1 MSKTKTLDMT
11 TGNPLSLLIKF
22 SIPLVLGSIF
32 QQLYSFADTAIVGR
46 CISVQALSA
55 VGVTG
60 ALNFLVLGLTMGCA
74 MGFGIPISQSVGA
87 NNKEDISRYFWNGL
101 YLCLGIGLVISI
113 GVSIFVE
120 PLLVMMNTPA
130 ELLDMAVSYLRIIF
144 MGQITTVLYN
154 YFAAVL
160 RAFGDSQRPF
170 YFLLVSSGLNIVL
183 DLVFILVIPMGVA
196 GAALATVISQ
206 GVSVVLCVW
215 WLFTKM
221 NVIHRADENEV
232 SWTKMSKKHM
242 KTACII
248 GVPLGLEYSVTSIG
262 NVILQ
267 SSINSMGAVVAAA
280 QICGERI
287 RAIATMPMENVGMA
301 VATYTGQNYGAK
313 RLDRIKDG
321 VKAGMIINVVYCAA
335 AWLVLFVL
343 KKPLVYLLL
352 GEVISAEAV
361 KAIEYLTVIT
371 TLFVFHGSLMV
382 FRNTVQGMG
391 YSASALAASVM
402 EIIGRSG
409 AGILAVYFNS
419 FFIICVS
426 SPSAWILAMIMC
438 IILYG
443 YYMRKE
449 SRLSDNAGNNEML

>member
-1 MSKTKTLDMT
+1 MSKSQTVDMT
-11 TGNPLSLLIKF
+11 KGNPLPLLIRF

-46 CISVQALSA
+46 CISVDALSA

-87 NNKEDISRYFWNGL
+87 SNKDDINRYFWNGL
-101 YLCLGIGLVISI
+101 YLCIGIGLIISI
-113 GVSIFVE
+113 GVGLFVR
-120 PLLVMMNTPA
+120 PLLEMMNTPP
-130 ELLDMAVSYLRIIF
+130 ELLDMAVSYLQIIF
-144 MGQITTVLYN
+144 FGQIATVLYN

-170 YFLLVSSGLNIVL
+170 YFLLVSSCLNVAL
-183 DLVFILVIPMGVA
+183 DFFFILVIPMGVA

-215 WLFTKM
+215 WLFKKM
-221 NVIHRADENEV
+221 NVIHKTDEQGN
-232 SWTKMSKKHM
+232 SYLSLSKEHI

-262 NVILQ
+262 NVVLQ
-267 SSINSMGAVVAAA
+267 SAINSMGAVVAAA

-301 VATYTGQNYGAK
+301 IATYVGQNYGAR
-313 RLDRIKDG
+313 RLDRIKEG

-335 AWLVLFVL
+335 AWAMLFVF

-352 GEVISAEAV
+352 GEVTSIEAV
-361 KAIEYLTVIT
+361 KSVEYLTVIT

-426 SPSAWILAMIMC
+426 SPAAWILAMMMC
-438 IILYG
+438 IVLYA
-443 YYMRKE
+443 YYMRREKK
-449 SRLSDNAGNNEML
+449 

>member
-1 MSKTKTLDMT
+1 MSKANTVDMT
-11 TGNPLSLLIKF
+11 KGNPLPLLIKF
-22 SIPLVLGSIF
+22 AIPLVLGSIF
-32 QQLYSFADTAIVGR
+32 QQLYSFVDTAIVGR

-60 ALNFLVLGLTMGCA
+60 ALNFLVLGLTMGSA
-74 MGFGIPISQSVGA
+74 MGFGIPISQAVGA
-87 NNKEDISRYFWNGL
+87 NNKEDISRFFWNGL
-101 YLCLGIGLVISI
+101 YLCFGIGLVISV

-120 PLLVMMNTPA
+120 PLLVWMNTPP
-130 ELLDMAVSYLRIIF
+130 ELLDMSVAYLRVIF
-144 MGQITTVLYN
+144 LGQITTVLYN

-183 DLVFILVIPMGVA
+183 DLVLILVIPMGVA

-206 GVSVVLCVW
+206 GVSVLLCVW
-215 WLFTKM
+215 WLFKKM
-221 NVIHRADENEV
+221 HVIHKADENGA
-232 SWTKMSKKHM
+232 SWM
-242 KTACII
+242 KPSAQHIKTSCII

-267 SSINSMGAVVAAA
+267 SSINSMGAVVAAG

-287 RAIATMPMENVGMA
+287 RSIATMPMENVGMA
-301 VATYTGQNYGAK
+301 IATYVGQNYGAR
-313 RLDRIKDG
+313 RLDRIKEG
-321 VKAGMIINVVYCAA
+321 VKAGMIINVAYCAM
-335 AWLVLFVL
+335 AWAVLFVL

-352 GEVISAEAV
+352 GEVVSAEAMAAV
-361 KAIEYLTVIT
+361 EYLRVIT

-391 YSASALAASVM
+391 YSASALVASVM

-409 AGILAVYFNS
+409 AGILAVTFNS

-426 SPSAWILAMIMC
+426 SPAAWILAMLMC
-438 IILYG
+438 IVLYVF
-443 YYMRKE
+443 YMRKE
-449 SRLSDNAGNNEML
+449 LRKSS

>member
-11 TGNPLSLLIKF
+11 KGKPLALLTQF

-46 CISVQALSA
+46 CISVDALSA

-87 NNKEDISRYFWNGL
+87 NSKEDISRYFWNGL
-101 YLCLGIGLVISI
+101 YLSIGIGLLISV

-120 PLLVMMNTPA
+120 PLLVWMNTPP
-130 ELLDMAVSYLRIIF
+130 ELLGMAVDYLRIIF
-144 MGQITTVLYN
+144 IGQITTVLYN

-160 RAFGDSQRPF
+160 RAFGDSKRPF
-170 YFLLVSSGLNIVL
+170 YFLIVSSVLNILL
-183 DLVFILVIPMGVA
+183 DFVFILIIPMGVA
-196 GAALATVISQ
+196 GAAFATVISQ
-206 GVSVVLCVW
+206 GVSVVLCAW
-215 WLFTKM
+215 WLFEKM
-221 NVIHRADENEV
+221 NVIHKADENGAT
-232 SWTKMSKKHM
+232 WTNLSAQHI

-262 NVILQ
+262 NVVLQ
-267 SSINSMGAVVAAA
+267 SSINSMGTVVAAA

-301 VATYTGQNYGAK
+301 IATYVGQNYGAK
-313 RLDRIKDG
+313 RFDRIKEG

-335 AWLVLFVL
+335 AWWVLFVL

-352 GEVISAEAV
+352 GNVTSIEAI
-361 KAIEYLTVIT
+361 KSIEYLTVIT

-419 FFIICVS
+419 FFVICVS
-426 SPSAWILAMIMC
+426 SPAAWILAMIMC
-438 IILYG
+438 IILYA
-443 YYMRKE
+443 YFMKKE
-449 SRLSDNAGNNEML
+449 M

>member
-1 MSKTKTLDMT
+1 MSKSQTVDMT
-11 TGNPLSLLIKF
+11 KGNPLSLLIKF

-32 QQLYSFADTAIVGR
+32 QQLYSFVDTAIVGR
-46 CISVQALSA
+46 CIGVDALSA

-60 ALNFLVLGLTMGCA
+60 ALNFLVLGLTMGSA

-87 NNKEDISRYFWNGL
+87 NSKDDINRYFWNGL
-101 YLCLGIGLVISI
+101 YLCIGIGLVISV
-113 GVSIFVE
+113 GVGLFVR
-120 PLLVMMNTPA
+120 PLLEMMNTPL
-130 ELLDMAVSYLRIIF
+130 ELLDMAVQYLQIIF
-144 MGQITTVLYN
+144 FGQITTVLYN

-170 YFLLVSSGLNIVL
+170 YFLLVSSALNIIL
-183 DLVFILVIPMGVA
+183 DLFFILVIPMGVA

-206 GVSVVLCVW
+206 GVSVLLCLW
-215 WLFTKM
+215 WLFKKVR
-221 NVIHRADENEV
+221 VIDNEDAQGNSYRV
-232 SWTKMSKKHM
+232 LSKEHI

-262 NVILQ
+262 NVVLQ
-267 SSINSMGAVVAAA
+267 SSINSMGTVVAAA

-301 VATYTGQNYGAK
+301 IATYVGQNYGAR
-313 RLDRIKDG
+313 RLDRIKEG
-321 VKAGMIINVVYCAA
+321 VKAGMVINVVYCAA
-335 AWLVLFVL
+335 AWAILFVL

-352 GEVISAEAV
+352 GEVASIEAV
-361 KAIEYLTVIT
+361 KSVEYLTVIT

-382 FRNTVQGMG
+382 FRNPVQGMG

-426 SPSAWILAMIMC
+426 SPAAWILAMMMC
-438 IILYG
+438 IILYA

-449 SRLSDNAGNNEML
+449 MKNNRSEVRV

>member
-1 MSKTKTLDMT
+1 MAKTNVVDMT
-11 TGNPLSLLIKF
+11 KGNPLPLLIKF
-22 SIPLVLGSIF
+22 SIPLVFGSIF
-32 QQLYSFADTAIVGR
+32 QQLYSFVDTAIVGR
-46 CISVQALSA
+46 CISVDALSA

-87 NNKEDISRYFWNGL
+87 NKKEDISRFFWNGL
-101 YLCLGIGLVISI
+101 YLCVVIGLVISI
-113 GVSIFVE
+113 GVGLFVR
-120 PLLVMMNTPA
+120 PLLEMMNTDPK
-130 ELLDMAVSYLRIIF
+130 LLDMAVEYLQIIF
-144 MGQITTVLYN
+144 FGQITTVLYN

-160 RAFGDSQRPF
+160 RAFGDSKRPF
-170 YFLLVSSGLNIVL
+170 YFLLVSSALNIVL
-183 DLVFILVIPMGVA
+183 DLVLILVVPMGVA

-206 GVSVVLCVW
+206 GVSVCLCVW
-215 WLFTKM
+215 WLFKKM
-221 NVIHRADENEV
+221 NVIHKAGEDGV
-232 SWTKMSKKHM
+232 SWMNVSKEHM
-242 KTACII
+242 MTSCII

-262 NVILQ
+262 NVVLQ
-267 SSINSMGAVVAAA
+267 SSINSMGTVVAAA

-301 VATYTGQNYGAK
+301 IATYVGQNYGAK
-313 RLDRIKDG
+313 RLDRIKEG

-335 AWLVLFVL
+335 AWAVLFVL

-352 GEVISAEAV
+352 GEVTSIEAV
-361 KAIEYLTVIT
+361 KSIEYLTVIT

-409 AGILAVYFNS
+409 SGILAVYFNS

-426 SPSAWILAMIMC
+426 SPSAWVLAMIMC
-438 IILYG
+438 IILYA

-449 SRLSDNAGNNEML
+449 TKKLA

>member
-1 MSKTKTLDMT
+1 MSNKKALDMT
-11 TGNPLSLLIKF
+11 TGNPLPLLIKF
-22 SIPLVLGSIF
+22 SVPLVLGAIF
-32 QQLYSFADTAIVGR
+32 QQLYSFVDTAIVGR

-60 ALNFLVLGLTMGCA
+60 ALNFLVLGLTMGSA

-87 NNKEDISRYFWNGL
+87 DNKEDISRYFWNGL

-120 PLLVMMNTPA
+120 PLLVMMKTPP
-130 ELLDMAVSYLRIIF
+130 ELLEMAVDYLRIIF
-144 MGQITTVLYN
+144 LGQITTVLYN

-160 RAFGDSQRPF
+160 RAFGDSKRPF
-170 YFLLVSSGLNIVL
+170 YFLLVASGLNVVL

-196 GAALATVISQ
+196 GAAIATVVSQ
-206 GVSVVLCVW
+206 AVSVCLCIW
-215 WLFTKM
+215 WLFGKM
-221 NVIHRADENEV
+221 HVIHKKDENGT
-232 SWTKMSKKHM
+232 SWMRISKEHM
-242 KTACII
+242 KTSFII

-301 VATYTGQNYGAK
+301 LATYTGQNYGAK
-313 RLDRIKDG
+313 RLDRIKEG
-321 VKAGMIINVVYCAA
+321 VKAGMTINVVYCAL

-352 GEVISAEAV
+352 GEVVSLEAT

-371 TLFVFHGSLMV
+371 TLFVFHGSLMI

-391 YSASALAASVM
+391 YSMSALAAAVM

-426 SPSAWILAMIMC
+426 SPSAWILAMLMC
-438 IILYG
+438 MSLYA

-449 SRLSDNAGNNEML
+449 LRE

>member
-1 MSKTKTLDMT
+1 MSKTLDMT

-32 QQLYSFADTAIVGR
+32 QQLYSFVDTAIVGR

-101 YLCLGIGLVISI
+101 YLCLGIGIIISV
-113 GVSIFVE
+113 GVSMFVE
-120 PLLVMMNTPA
+120 PLLIMMNTPP
-130 ELLDMAVSYLRIIF
+130 ELLEMAVDYLRIIF
-144 MGQITTVLYN
+144 LGQITTVLYN

-170 YFLLVSSGLNIVL
+170 YFLLVSSGLNIIL

-196 GAALATVISQ
+196 GAAIATVLSQ
-206 GVSVVLCVW
+206 GVSVLLCIW

-221 NVIHRADENEV
+221 DVIHKTDANGT
-232 SWTKMSKKHM
+232 SWMCASKTHL

-267 SSINSMGAVVAAA
+267 SSINQMGAVVAAA

-301 VATYTGQNYGAK
+301 IATYTGQNYGAK
-313 RLDRIKDG
+313 RLDRIKEG
-321 VKAGMIINVVYCAA
+321 VKAGMVINVVYCGL
-335 AWLVLFVL
+335 AWLVLFAL

-352 GEVISAEAV
+352 GEVVSMEAV
-361 KAIEYLTVIT
+361 KSIEYLTVIT

-426 SPSAWILAMIMC
+426 SPAAWILAMIMC
-438 IILYG
+438 IFLYG
-443 YYMRKE
+443 YYMKKE
-449 SRLSDNAGNNEML
+449 ARTMMQWG

>member
-1 MSKTKTLDMT
+1 MAKTNTLDMT
-11 TGNPLSLLIKF
+11 AGNPLPLLIKF

-32 QQLYSFADTAIVGR
+32 QQLYSFVDTAIVGR

-87 NNKEDISRYFWNGL
+87 DNREDISRFFWNGL

-120 PLLVMMNTPA
+120 PLLVLMKTPS
-130 ELLDMAVSYLRIIF
+130 ELLEMAVDYLQIIF
-144 MGQITTVLYN
+144 LGQITTVLYN

-170 YFLLVSSGLNIVL
+170 YFLLISSALNIVL
-183 DLVFILVIPMGVA
+183 DLVFILVIPLGVA

-206 GVSVVLCVW
+206 GVSVILCVW
-215 WLFTKM
+215 WLFRKM
-221 NVIHRADENEV
+221 NVIHKVDEKGE
-232 SWTKMSKKHM
+232 SWASISLKHM
-242 KTACII
+242 KVSWVI

-301 VATYTGQNYGAK
+301 IATYTGQNYGAK
-313 RLDRIKDG
+313 RLDRIREG

-335 AWLVLFVL
+335 AWAVLLVL
-343 KKPLVYLLL
+343 KKPLVFLLL
-352 GEVISAEAV
+352 GEVVSLEAV

-371 TLFVFHGSLMV
+371 TLFVFHGSLMI

-426 SPSAWILAMIMC
+426 SPAAWILAMMMC
-438 IILYG
+438 IGLYM

-449 SRLSDNAGNNEML
+449 IALS

>member
-1 MSKTKTLDMT
+1 MSKANTVDMT
-11 TGNPLSLLIKF
+11 KGNPLPLLIKF
-22 SIPLVLGSIF
+22 AIPLVLGSIF
-32 QQLYSFADTAIVGR
+32 QQLYSFVDTAIVGR

-60 ALNFLVLGLTMGCA
+60 ALNFLVLGLTMGSA
-74 MGFGIPISQSVGA
+74 MGFGIPISQAVGA
-87 NNKEDISRYFWNGL
+87 NNKEDISRFFWNGL
-101 YLCLGIGLVISI
+101 YLCFGIGLVISV

-120 PLLVMMNTPA
+120 PLLVWMNTPP
-130 ELLDMAVSYLRIIF
+130 ELLDMSVAYLRVIF
-144 MGQITTVLYN
+144 LGQITTVLYN

-183 DLVFILVIPMGVA
+183 DLVLILVIPMGVA

-206 GVSVVLCVW
+206 GVSVLLCVW
-215 WLFTKM
+215 WLFKKM
-221 NVIHRADENEV
+221 HVIHKADENGA
-232 SWTKMSKKHM
+232 SWM
-242 KTACII
+242 KPSAQHIKTSCII

-267 SSINSMGAVVAAA
+267 SSINSMGAVVAAG

-287 RAIATMPMENVGMA
+287 RSIATMPMENVGMA
-301 VATYTGQNYGAK
+301 IATYVGQNYGAR
-313 RLDRIKDG
+313 RLDRIKEG
-321 VKAGMIINVVYCAA
+321 VKAGMIINVAYCSI
-335 AWLVLFVL
+335 AWAVLFVL

-352 GEVISAEAV
+352 GEVVSAEAMAAV
-361 KAIEYLTVIT
+361 EYLSVIT

-409 AGILAVYFNS
+409 AGILAVTFNS

-426 SPSAWILAMIMC
+426 SPAAWILAMLMC
-438 IILYG
+438 IVLYVF
-443 YYMRKE
+443 YMRKE
-449 SRLSDNAGNNEML
+449 LRKSS

>member
-11 TGNPLSLLIKF
+11 TGNPLPLLIKF

-32 QQLYSFADTAIVGR
+32 QQLYSFVDTAIVGR

-87 NNKEDISRYFWNGL
+87 GNKEDISRYFWNGL

-160 RAFGDSQRPF
+160 RAFGDSKRPF
-170 YFLLVSSGLNIVL
+170 YFLLVASVLNIIL

-206 GVSVVLCVW
+206 GVSVMLSVW
-215 WLFTKM
+215 WLLAKM
-221 NVIHRADENEV
+221 NVIHKSDDNGD
-232 SWTKMSKKHM
+232 SWTKMSKEHM

-301 VATYTGQNYGAK
+301 IATYTGQNYGAK
-313 RLDRIKDG
+313 RLDRIKAG
-321 VKAGMIINVVYCAA
+321 VKAGMIINVAYCAA

-352 GEVISAEAV
+352 GEVTSIEAV
-361 KAIEYLTVIT
+361 KSIEYLTVIT
-371 TLFVFHGSLMV
+371 TLFVFHGSLMI

-409 AGILAVYFNS
+409 AGVLAVYFNS

-449 SRLSDNAGNNEML
+449 EGEMA

>member
-1 MSKTKTLDMT
+1 MAKTNTLDMT
-11 TGNPLSLLIKF
+11 AGNPLPLLIKF

-32 QQLYSFADTAIVGR
+32 QQLYSFVDTAIVGR

-87 NNKEDISRYFWNGL
+87 DNREDISRFFWNGL

-120 PLLVMMNTPA
+120 PLLVLMKTPS
-130 ELLDMAVSYLRIIF
+130 ELLEMAVDYLQIIF
-144 MGQITTVLYN
+144 LGQITTVLYN

-170 YFLLVSSGLNIVL
+170 YFLLISSALNIIL
-183 DLVFILVIPMGVA
+183 DLVFILVIPLGVA

-206 GVSVVLCVW
+206 GVSVILCVW
-215 WLFTKM
+215 WLFRKM
-221 NVIHRADENEV
+221 NVIHKVDEKGE
-232 SWTKMSKKHM
+232 SWASISLKHM
-242 KTACII
+242 KVSCVI

-301 VATYTGQNYGAK
+301 IATYTGQNYGAK
-313 RLDRIKDG
+313 RLDRIREG

-335 AWLVLFVL
+335 AWAVLLVL
-343 KKPLVYLLL
+343 KKPLVFLLL
-352 GEVISAEAV
+352 GEVVSLEAV

-426 SPSAWILAMIMC
+426 SPAAWILAMMMC
-438 IILYG
+438 IGLYM

-449 SRLSDNAGNNEML
+449 VVLR

>member
-11 TGNPLSLLIKF
+11 TGNPLPLLIKF

-32 QQLYSFADTAIVGR
+32 QQLYSFVDTAIVGR

-87 NNKEDISRYFWNGL
+87 GNKEDISRYFWNGL

-130 ELLDMAVSYLRIIF
+130 ELLNMAVAYLRIIF

-160 RAFGDSQRPF
+160 RAFGDSKRPF
-170 YFLLVSSGLNIVL
+170 YFLLVASVLNIVL

-206 GVSVVLCVW
+206 GVSVVLSVW
-215 WLFTKM
+215 WLLAKM
-221 NVIHRADENEV
+221 NVIHKSDDNGD
-232 SWTKMSKKHM
+232 SWTKMSKEHM

-301 VATYTGQNYGAK
+301 IATYTGQNYGAK
-313 RLDRIKDG
+313 RLDRIKAG
-321 VKAGMIINVVYCAA
+321 VKAGMIINVAYCAA

-352 GEVISAEAV
+352 GEVTSIEAV
-361 KAIEYLTVIT
+361 KSIEYLTVIT
-371 TLFVFHGSLMV
+371 TLFVFHGSLMI

-409 AGILAVYFNS
+409 AGVLAVYFNS

-449 SRLSDNAGNNEML
+449 EGEMA

>member
-32 QQLYSFADTAIVGR
+32 QQLYSFVDTAIVGR

-87 NNKEDISRYFWNGL
+87 DNKEDISRYFWNGL

-120 PLLVMMNTPA
+120 PLLVMMNTPP
-130 ELLDMAVSYLRIIF
+130 ELLDMAVAYLRIIF
-144 MGQITTVLYN
+144 TGQITTVLYN

-170 YFLLVSSGLNIVL
+170 YFLLVSSVLNIVL

-196 GAALATVISQ
+196 GAAFATVISQ
-206 GVSVVLCVW
+206 GVSVVLSVW
-215 WLFTKM
+215 WLFAKM
-221 NVIHRADENEV
+221 NVIQKADENEV
-232 SWTKMSKKHM
+232 SWTKMSKEHM

-287 RAIATMPMENVGMA
+287 RAISTMPMENVGMA
-301 VATYTGQNYGAK
+301 IATYTGQNYGAR
-313 RLDRIKDG
+313 RLDRIKAG
-321 VKAGMIINVVYCAA
+321 VKAGMMIDVVYCAA

-352 GEVISAEAV
+352 GEVTSAEAV
-361 KAIEYLTVIT
+361 KSIEYLTIIT

-419 FFIICVS
+419 FFIICMA
-426 SPSAWILAMIMC
+426 PPAAWILAMIMC
-438 IILYG
+438 IILYT

-449 SRLSDNAGNNEML
+449 KRLSGAVGKNEIS

>member
-1 MSKTKTLDMT
+1 MSKVNTLDMT
-11 TGNPLSLLIKF
+11 TGNPLPLLIKF

-32 QQLYSFADTAIVGR
+32 QQLYSFVDTAIVGR
-46 CISVQALSA
+46 CISVDALSA

-87 NNKEDISRYFWNGL
+87 ENKEDISRFFWNGL
-101 YLCLGIGLVISI
+101 YLCIGIGLVISI
-113 GVSIFVE
+113 TVSVFVE
-120 PLLVMMNTPA
+120 PLLVMMNTPP
-130 ELLDMAVSYLRIIF
+130 ELLDMAVDYLRIIF

-170 YFLLVSSGLNIVL
+170 YFLLVSSVLNIIL
-183 DLVFILVIPMGVA
+183 DFVFILVIPMGVA

-206 GVSVVLCVW
+206 GISVILCIW
-215 WLFTKM
+215 WLFGKM
-221 NVIHRADENEV
+221 NVIRKADEKGE
-232 SWTKMSKKHM
+232 SWLKLSGEHI
-242 KTACII
+242 KTSCII
-248 GVPLGLEYSVTSIG
+248 GIPLGLEYSVTSIG

-267 SSINSMGAVVAAA
+267 SSINSMGTVVAAA

-301 VATYTGQNYGAK
+301 IATYAGQNYGAK
-313 RLDRIKDG
+313 RLDRIREG

-335 AWLVLFVL
+335 AWLVLFIL

-352 GEVISAEAV
+352 GDVTSIEAI
-361 KAIEYLTVIT
+361 KSIEYLSIIT

-391 YSASALAASVM
+391 YSASALAASIM

-426 SPSAWILAMIMC
+426 SPTAWILAMLMC
-438 IILYG
+438 IALYT

-449 SRLSDNAGNNEML
+449 MR

>member
-1 MSKTKTLDMT
+1 MSGTKTLDMT
-11 TGNPLSLLIKF
+11 TGKPLSLLIKF

-32 QQLYSFADTAIVGR
+32 QQLYSFVDTAIVGR

-160 RAFGDSQRPF
+160 RAFGDSKRPF
-170 YFLLVSSGLNIVL
+170 YFLLVSSVLNIVL

-196 GAALATVISQ
+196 GAAFATVISQ
-206 GVSVVLCVW
+206 GVSVMLSAW
-215 WLFTKM
+215 WLFAKM
-221 NVIHRADENEV
+221 NVICRSDDNEV
-232 SWTKMSKKHM
+232 SWTKMSKEHM

-301 VATYTGQNYGAK
+301 IATYTGQNYGAK
-313 RLDRIKDG
+313 RLDRIKEG
-321 VKAGMIINVVYCAA
+321 VKAGMIINVVYCVA
-335 AWLVLFVL
+335 AWMVLFVL

-352 GEVISAEAV
+352 GEVTSVEAV
-361 KAIEYLTVIT
+361 KSIEYLTVIT

-409 AGILAVYFNS
+409 SGILAAYFNS
-419 FFIICVS
+419 FFIICIAP
-426 SPSAWILAMIMC
+426 PSAWILAMIMC
-438 IILYG
+438 IILYA

-449 SRLSDNAGNNEML
+449 MRKRIDIQ

>member
-1 MSKTKTLDMT
+1 MSKTKNLDMT
-11 TGNPLSLLIKF
+11 MGNPLTLLIRF
-22 SIPLVLGSIF
+22 SIPLVLSSIF
-32 QQLYSFADTAIVGR
+32 QQLYSFVDTAIVGR
-46 CISVQALSA
+46 CISVDALSA

-87 NNKEDISRYFWNGL
+87 SNKEDINRYFWNGL
-101 YLCLGIGLVISI
+101 YLCISIGLVISI
-113 GVSIFVE
+113 GVGLFVR
-120 PLLVMMNTPA
+120 PLLEMMNTPP
-130 ELLDMAVSYLRIIF
+130 ELLDMAVDYLQIIF
-144 MGQITTVLYN
+144 FGQITTVLYN

-160 RAFGDSQRPF
+160 RAFGDSKRPF
-170 YFLLVSSGLNIVL
+170 YFLLVSCGLNVVL
-183 DLVFILVIPMGVA
+183 DLVFIIVIPMGVA
-196 GAALATVISQ
+196 GAAIATVISQ
-206 GVSVVLCVW
+206 GVSVVLCIW
-215 WLFTKM
+215 WLFGKM
-221 NVIHRADENEV
+221 NMIHTTGENGE
-232 SWTKMSKKHM
+232 SWM
-242 KTACII
+242 KLSGAHIKTSCII

-262 NVILQ
+262 NVVLQ
-267 SSINSMGAVVAAA
+267 SSINSMGTVVAAA

-301 VATYTGQNYGAK
+301 IATYVGQNYGAK
-313 RLDRIKDG
+313 RLDRIKEG

-335 AWLVLFVL
+335 AWAVLFVL

-352 GEVISAEAV
+352 GNVTSVEAV
-361 KAIEYLTVIT
+361 KSIEYLTVIT

-438 IILYG
+438 IVLYV

-449 SRLSDNAGNNEML
+449 MK

>member
-1 MSKTKTLDMT
+1 MSKTNTLDMT
-11 TGNPLSLLIKF
+11 KGNPLPLLIKF
-22 SIPLVLGSIF
+22 SVPLVLGSIF

-87 NNKEDISRYFWNGL
+87 NNKEDISRFFWNGL
-101 YLCLGIGLVISI
+101 YLCLGIGLLISI

-120 PLLVMMNTPA
+120 PLLVLMNTPP
-130 ELLDMAVSYLRIIF
+130 ELLKMAVDYLRIIF
-144 MGQITTVLYN
+144 LGQITTVLYN

-170 YFLLVSSGLNIVL
+170 YFLLVSSVLNIVL
-183 DLVFILVIPMGVA
+183 DFVFILVIPMSVA

-206 GVSVVLCVW
+206 GISVLLSVW
-215 WLFTKM
+215 WLFQKM
-221 NVIHRADENEV
+221 HVIERTDEKGI
-232 SWTKMSKKHM
+232 SWMKISKGHM
-242 KTACII
+242 KTSCII
-248 GVPLGLEYSVTSIG
+248 GIPLGLEYSVTSIG

-267 SSINSMGAVVAAA
+267 SSINNMGVVVAAA

-301 VATYTGQNYGAK
+301 IATYVGQNYGAK
-313 RLDRIKDG
+313 RLERIREG
-321 VKAGMIINVVYCAA
+321 VKAGMAINVVYCAA
-335 AWLVLFVL
+335 AWMVLFLL

-352 GEVISAEAV
+352 GEVTSIEAV
-361 KAIEYLTVIT
+361 KSIQYLTVIT
-371 TLFVFHGSLMV
+371 TLFVFHGGLMV
-382 FRNTVQGMG
+382 FRNAVQGMG

-426 SPSAWILAMIMC
+426 SPAAWILAMTMC
-438 IILYG
+438 IILYR

-449 SRLSDNAGNNEML
+449 MK

>member
-1 MSKTKTLDMT
+1 MT

-32 QQLYSFADTAIVGR
+32 QQLYSFVDTAIVGR

-87 NNKEDISRYFWNGL
+87 NNKDDVNRYFWNGL

-113 GVSIFVE
+113 SAGLFVQ
-120 PLLVMMNTPA
+120 PLLEMMKTPP
-130 ELLDMAVSYLRIIF
+130 ELLDMAVDYLQIIF
-144 MGQITTVLYN
+144 FGQITTVLYN

-170 YFLLVSSGLNIVL
+170 YFLLVSSCINVAL
-183 DLVFILVIPMGVA
+183 DFFFILVIPLGVR

-206 GVSVVLCVW
+206 GVSVVLSVW
-215 WLFTKM
+215 WLFK
-221 NVIHRADENEV
+221 
-232 SWTKMSKKHM
+232 KMSVIYQLDEQGNSYLALSQKHM

-262 NVILQ
+262 NVVLQ

-301 VATYTGQNYGAK
+301 IATYVGQNYGAK

-321 VKAGMIINVVYCAA
+321 VKAGMTINVVYCVI
-335 AWLVLFVL
+335 AWAVLFIL

-352 GEVISAEAV
+352 GDVTSIEAV
-361 KAIEYLTVIT
+361 KSVEYLTVIT

-426 SPSAWILAMIMC
+426 SPAAWILAMLMC
-438 IILYG
+438 IILYI
-443 YYMRKE
+443 YYMKKE
-449 SRLSDNAGNNEML
+449 KNAVHM

>member
-1 MSKTKTLDMT
+1 MSKTNTLDMT
-11 TGNPLSLLIKF
+11 KGNPLSLLIKF

-32 QQLYSFADTAIVGR
+32 QQLYSFVDTAIVGR

-74 MGFGIPISQSVGA
+74 MGFGIPIAQSVGA
-87 NNKEDISRYFWNGL
+87 NNKDDINRFFWNGL
-101 YLCLGIGLVISI
+101 YLCLAIGIVISV
-113 GVSIFVE
+113 GVALFVR
-120 PLLVMMNTPA
+120 PLLEMMNTPL
-130 ELLDMAVSYLRIIF
+130 ELLDMAVEYLQIIF
-144 MGQITTVLYN
+144 FGQITTVLYN
-154 YFAAVL
+154 YFSAVL
-160 RAFGDSQRPF
+160 RAFGDSKRPF
-170 YFLLVSSGLNIVL
+170 YFLLVSSCLNVIL
-183 DLVFILVIPMGVA
+183 DLVLILVIPMGVA

-206 GVSVVLCVW
+206 GVSVFLCIW
-215 WLFTKM
+215 WLFKKM
-221 NVIHRADENEV
+221 HVISKEDEV
-232 SWTKMSKKHM
+232 GKSYLKPSAVHI

-262 NVILQ
+262 NVVLQ

-301 VATYTGQNYGAK
+301 IATYVGQNYGAR

-335 AWLVLFVL
+335 AWAVLFVL

-352 GEVISAEAV
+352 GEVVSMEAV
-361 KAIEYLTVIT
+361 KSIEYLTVIT

-426 SPSAWILAMIMC
+426 SPAAWILAMIMC
-438 IILYG
+438 FILYVF
-443 YYMRKE
+443 YMRKE
-449 SRLSDNAGNNEML
+449 MKMA

>member
-1 MSKTKTLDMT
+1 MSKKKTLDMA
-11 TGNPLSLLIKF
+11 TGNPLALLIRF
-22 SIPLVLGSIF
+22 AVPLVLGSIF
-32 QQLYSFADTAIVGR
+32 QQLYSFVDTAIVGR

-60 ALNFLVLGLTMGCA
+60 ALNFLVLGLTMGSA
-74 MGFGIPISQSVGA
+74 MGFGIPIAQSVGA
-87 NNKEDISRYFWNGL
+87 DSKEDISRFFWNGL

-113 GVSIFVE
+113 GVSMFVE
-120 PLLVMMNTPA
+120 PLLVMMNTPP
-130 ELLDMAVSYLRIIF
+130 ELLAMAVQYLRIIF
-144 MGQITTVLYN
+144 LGQITTVLYN

-160 RAFGDSQRPF
+160 RAFGDSKRPF
-170 YFLLVSSGLNIVL
+170 YFLLIASILNVVL
-183 DLVFILVIPMGVA
+183 DLGFILVIPLGVA

-206 GVSVVLCVW
+206 GVSVLLCIW
-215 WLFTKM
+215 WLFKKM
-221 NVIHRADENEV
+221 DVIHKTDENGV
-232 SWTKMSKKHM
+232 SWMCISKEHM
-242 KTACII
+242 KTSCII

-267 SSINSMGAVVAAA
+267 SSINSMGTVVAAA

-301 VATYTGQNYGAK
+301 IATYVGQNYGAK
-313 RLDRIKDG
+313 NLKRIKEG
-321 VKAGMIINVVYCAA
+321 VKAGLIINISYSIL
-335 AWLVLFVL
+335 AWGVLFVL

-352 GEVISAEAV
+352 GEVTSVEAL
-361 KAIEYLTVIT
+361 KSIEYLSIIT

-409 AGILAVYFNS
+409 SGILAVYFNS

-426 SPSAWILAMIMC
+426 SPSAWILAMLMC
-438 IILYG
+438 MALYF
-443 YYMRKE
+443 YYMKKNE
-449 SRLSDNAGNNEML
+449 SELG

>member
-1 MSKTKTLDMT
+1 MSKTKNLDMT
-11 TGNPLSLLIKF
+11 TGNPLTLLIRF

-32 QQLYSFADTAIVGR
+32 QQLYSFVDTAIVGR
-46 CISVQALSA
+46 CISVDALSA

-87 NNKEDISRYFWNGL
+87 NNKEDINRYFWNGL
-101 YLCLGIGLVISI
+101 YLCISIGLVISI
-113 GVSIFVE
+113 GVGLFVR
-120 PLLVMMNTPA
+120 PLLEMMNTPP
-130 ELLDMAVSYLRIIF
+130 ELLDMAVDYLQIIF
-144 MGQITTVLYN
+144 FGQITTVLYN

-160 RAFGDSQRPF
+160 RAFGDSKRPF
-170 YFLLVSSGLNIVL
+170 YFLLVSCGLNVVL
-183 DLVFILVIPMGVA
+183 DLAFILVIPMGVA
-196 GAALATVISQ
+196 GAAIATVISQ
-206 GVSVVLCVW
+206 GVSVVLCIW
-215 WLFTKM
+215 WLFGKM
-221 NVIHRADENEV
+221 NMIHTTGENGE
-232 SWTKMSKKHM
+232 SWM
-242 KTACII
+242 KLSGTHIKTSCII

-262 NVILQ
+262 NVVLQ
-267 SSINSMGAVVAAA
+267 SSINSMGTVVAAA

-301 VATYTGQNYGAK
+301 IATYVGQNYGAK
-313 RLDRIKDG
+313 RLDRIKEG
-321 VKAGMIINVVYCAA
+321 VKAGMIINVVYCAV
-335 AWLVLFVL
+335 AWAVLFVL

-352 GEVISAEAV
+352 GNVTSVEAV
-361 KAIEYLTVIT
+361 KSIEYLTVIT

-426 SPSAWILAMIMC
+426 SPSAWILAMMMC
-438 IILYG
+438 IVLYV

-449 SRLSDNAGNNEML
+449 MK

>member
-1 MSKTKTLDMT
+1 MEKENTLDMT
-11 TGNPLSLLIKF
+11 KGNPLPLLIKF

-32 QQLYSFADTAIVGR
+32 QQLYSFVDTAIVGR

-60 ALNFLVLGLTMGCA
+60 ALNFLVLGLTMGSA
-74 MGFGIPISQSVGA
+74 MGFGIPISQAVGA

-101 YLCLGIGLVISI
+101 YLCLGIGLVISV

-120 PLLVMMNTPA
+120 PLLLWMNTPP
-130 ELLDMAVSYLRIIF
+130 ELLNMSVSYLRVIF
-144 MGQITTVLYN
+144 LGQITTVLYN

-170 YFLLVSSGLNIVL
+170 FFLLVSSGLNIVL
-183 DLVFILVIPMGVA
+183 DLVLILLIPMGVV

-215 WLFTKM
+215 WLVNKLQ
-221 NVIHRADENEV
+221 VIHKVDENGI
-232 SWTKMSKKHM
+232 SWM
-242 KTACII
+242 KPSANHLKTSCII

-262 NVILQ
+262 NVVLQ
-267 SSINSMGAVVAAA
+267 SSINSMGAVVAAG

-301 VATYTGQNYGAK
+301 IATYVGQNYGAR
-313 RLDRIKDG
+313 RLNRIKEG

-335 AWLVLFVL
+335 AWAVLFVL
-343 KKPLVYLLL
+343 KRPLVYLLL
-352 GEVISAEAV
+352 GKLASAEAMTAV
-361 KAIEYLTVIT
+361 EYLTVIT

-426 SPSAWILAMIMC
+426 SPAAWILAMLMC
-438 IILYG
+438 MILYV
-443 YYMRKE
+443 YYMRKGLRK
-449 SRLSDNAGNNEML
+449 SS

>member
-1 MSKTKTLDMT
+1 MSKTNTVDMT
-11 TGNPLSLLIKF
+11 KGNPLPILIKF
-22 SIPLVLGSIF
+22 AIPLVLGSIF
-32 QQLYSFADTAIVGR
+32 QQLYSFVDTAIVGR

-60 ALNFLVLGLTMGCA
+60 ALNFLVLGLTMGSA
-74 MGFGIPISQSVGA
+74 MGFGIPISQAVGA
-87 NNKEDISRYFWNGL
+87 DNKEDISRYFWNGL
-101 YLCLGIGLVISI
+101 YLCLGIGLVISV
-113 GVSIFVE
+113 GVSVFVE
-120 PLLVMMNTPA
+120 PLLVWMNTPS
-130 ELLDMAVSYLRIIF
+130 ELLDMSVAYLRVIF
-144 MGQITTVLYN
+144 LGQITTVLYN

-183 DLVFILVIPMGVA
+183 DLVLILVIPMGVA

-206 GVSVVLCVW
+206 GVSVLLCVW
-215 WLFTKM
+215 WLFKKM
-221 NVIHRADENEV
+221 HVVHKADENGV
-232 SWTKMSKKHM
+232 SWM
-242 KTACII
+242 KPSAQHIKTSCII

-267 SSINSMGAVVAAA
+267 SSINSMGAVVAAG

-287 RAIATMPMENVGMA
+287 RSIATMPMENVGMA
-301 VATYTGQNYGAK
+301 IATYVGQNYGAR
-313 RLDRIKDG
+313 RLNRIKEG
-321 VKAGMIINVVYCAA
+321 VKAGMIINVAYCAV
-335 AWLVLFVL
+335 AWAVLFVL

-352 GEVISAEAV
+352 GEVVSAEAMAAV
-361 KAIEYLTVIT
+361 EYLSVIT

-409 AGILAVYFNS
+409 AGILAVTFNS

-426 SPSAWILAMIMC
+426 SPAAWILAMLMC
-438 IILYG
+438 MILYA

-449 SRLSDNAGNNEML
+449 LKKGTI

>member
-1 MSKTKTLDMT
+1 MSKANTLDMT

-32 QQLYSFADTAIVGR
+32 QQLYSFVDTAIVGR
-46 CISVQALSA
+46 CISVDALSA

-87 NNKEDISRYFWNGL
+87 DNKADISRFFWNGL
-101 YLCLGIGLVISI
+101 YLCIGIGLVISI
-113 GVSIFVE
+113 SVSIFVE
-120 PLLVMMNTPA
+120 PLLVMMNTPP
-130 ELLDMAVSYLRIIF
+130 ELLGMAVDYLRIIF
-144 MGQITTVLYN
+144 IGQITTVLYN

-170 YFLLVSSGLNIVL
+170 YFLLISSVLNIIL
-183 DLVFILVIPMGVA
+183 DFVFILVFPMGVA
-196 GAALATVISQ
+196 GAALATIISQ
-206 GVSVVLCVW
+206 GISVVLCVW
-215 WLFTKM
+215 WLFGKM
-221 NVIHRADENEV
+221 NVIHKADKNDE
-232 SWTKMSKKHM
+232 SWTKLSGEHI
-242 KTACII
+242 KTSCII
-248 GVPLGLEYSVTSIG
+248 GIPLGLEYSVTSIG

-267 SSINSMGAVVAAA
+267 SSINSMGTVVAAA

-301 VATYTGQNYGAK
+301 IATYVGQNYGAK
-313 RLDRIKDG
+313 RMDRIREG

-335 AWLVLFVL
+335 AWVVLFVL

-352 GEVISAEAV
+352 GEVTSIEAI
-361 KAIEYLTVIT
+361 KSIEYLTVIT

-409 AGILAVYFNS
+409 AGILAVSFNS

-426 SPSAWILAMIMC
+426 SPAAWILAMLMC
-438 IILYG
+438 IALYT

-449 SRLSDNAGNNEML
+449 MR